1 MSANCK
7 KLLKLPLRT
16 NTERLKIELG
26 LPDLNIYLIQRL
38 IKLKIKYENIFK
50 EKLTMYDKTIK
61 DILNINDIS
70 QVRINYNY
78 LYNNLKTLG

>member
-1 MSANCK
+1 MSTNIK

-26 LPDLNIYLIQRL
+26 LPNLNIYLIQRL

-50 EKLTMYDKTIK
+50 EKLIIITYI
-61 DILNINDIS
+61 II
-70 QVRINYNY
+70 
-78 LYNNLKTLG
+78 